1 MKRLLLYVH
10 FNKYNHI
17 SSHVYYQLTKMRP
30 LFSKVVFISNS
41 SINEQDYHKIVEL
54 RLMDQFIQRENIG
67 FDFAAWRDG
76 MT

>member
-1 MKRLLLYVH
+1 
-10 FNKYNHI
+10 
-17 SSHVYYQLTKMRP
+17 MRP
-30 LFSKVVFISNS
+30 LFLKLVFISNS

-76 MT
+76 MTEVGLKH